1 MRSLSIRS
9 FSLLAISIFALLVS
23 FTLPTSATAQC
34 PTEPVFPSHQG
45 GGAVA
50 CPCFVP
56 GERAGATFVTIPV
69 AHYPIEI
76 LKVGIGW
83 GSQFG
88 GAPQT
93 QEQAIKIYQGGLPNP
108 GAAIFS
114 LPGPLMTD
122 GFINTFDVE
131 PLPGQIIVNDTFTV
145 VLEFLNQTAGQIF
158 SPTMVHD
165 GNGCIPGRNVIFAI
179 PGGWIDACAAGV
191 TGDWV
196 VEVTYR
202 QVNCVSTDVE
212 EFVVTNVPVA
222 VSRPAPN
229 PFSQST
235 NIRFNLAQS
244 GQVDLSVYDVRGRLV
259 DNLANRVFSAG
270 QHMVTWN
277 GQSNERGKLPSGVYF
292 VKVEAGNFRSTQKV
306 ILNK

>member
-1 MRSLSIRS
+1 MRSLTFRS
-9 FSLLAISIFALLVS
+9 FPLLTIAILTLLVS
-23 FTLPTSATAQC
+23 LAVPQGAAAQC
-34 PTEPVFPSHQG
+34 PTLGPFQSHQG
-45 GGAVA
+45 GGTVV

-93 QEQAIKIYQGGLPNP
+93 QEQAIRIYQGGLPDP
-108 GAAIFS
+108 GAPIFS
-114 LPGPLMTD
+114 LPGPLLTD

-131 PLPGQIIVNDTFTV
+131 PLPGQIIVNDSFTV
-145 VLEFLNQTAGQIF
+145 VLEFQNQNSGQIF
-158 SPTMVHD
+158 SPSMVHD

-179 PGGWIDACAAGV
+179 PGGWIDACSAGLS
-191 TGDWV
+191 GDWV
-196 VEVTYR
+196 VEVTYQ
-202 QVNCVSTDVE
+202 QVNCVDTDVE

-222 VSRPAPN
+222 VHRPEPN

-235 NIRFNLAQS
+235 NIRFSLAEA
-244 GQVDLSVYDVRGRLV
+244 GQVDLSVYDIRGRLV

-270 QHMVTWN
+270 QHTVAWN
-277 GQSNERGKLPSGVYF
+277 GKSNERGNLPSGVYF